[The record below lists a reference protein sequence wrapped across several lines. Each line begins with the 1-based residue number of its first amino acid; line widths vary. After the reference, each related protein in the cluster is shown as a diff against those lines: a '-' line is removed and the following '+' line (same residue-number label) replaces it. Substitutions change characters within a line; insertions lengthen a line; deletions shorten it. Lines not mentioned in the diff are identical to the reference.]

1 MAQLY
6 EHYNVGDDA
15 EAQTMWSATTW
26 GAQTFTPSVAHR
38 IISVRL
44 KLQRHGLTPGTFT
57 VSIRATSVGKPSN
70 GDLCVGTI
78 DGDDISDAA
87 GGEWW
92 EITLGGGSNLG
103 ADTLYGIVCRGLG
116 FTVTNFVGWRQD
128 KDDATYAGG
137 AALYSTN
144 AGVGWSSAGI
154 LDDLMFEE
162 YGPDESSG
170 GGKSANMGNK
180 MVAAGLI

>member
-92 EITLGGGSNLG
+92 EITLGGGIPI
-103 ADTLYGIVCRGLG
+103 AETIVIRFL
-116 FTVTNFVGWRQD
+116 QD
-128 KDDATYAGG
+128 CS
-137 AALYSTN
+137 STMRK
-144 AGVGWSSAGI
+144 I
-154 LDDLMFEE
+154 MF
-162 YGPDESSG
+162 
-170 GGKSANMGNK
+170 NK
-180 MVAAGLI
+180 N